1 MVGFLSAYVLFN
13 FYYLGEGLS
22 PILLI
27 MIRLLNLFSGFAFVG
42 FGFLAFNLIPEF
54 RNYIGQ
60 ELVAWWI
67 FYSLMFCL
75 TFIIWAL
82 TYFYMRD
89 AEEINEDILDNLEQ
103 RLEMIKLMEQQQFQK
118 KCAYPNKRQMEM
130 DL

>member
-1 MVGFLSAYVLFN
+1 
-13 FYYLGEGLS
+13 
-22 PILLI
+22 
-27 MIRLLNLFSGFAFVG
+27 MIRLLNLFSGFAFIG
-42 FGFLAFNLIPEF
+42 FGFLAFNLIPEI

-67 FYSLMFCL
+67 FYSLCFCL

-89 AEEINEDILDNLEQ
+89 VEEINEDILDNLEE
-103 RLEMIKLMEQQQFQK
+103 RLEMIKLMEHEQFKK
-118 KCAYPNKRQMEM
+118 KCAYPNETTLEKEFLRNKKQLEM

>member
-1 MVGFLSAYVLFN
+1 MF
-13 FYYLGEGLS
+13 
-22 PILLI
+22 
-27 MIRLLNLFSGFAFVG
+27 RLLKLFSGFAFVG

-82 TYFYMRD
+82 TYFYMKD
-89 AEEINEDILDNLEQ
+89 AEEMNNIFLDNLEQ
-103 RLEMIKLMEQQQFQK
+103 RLEMVRLVEQRENHK
-118 KCAYPNKRQMEM
+118 KCNKQMELNLWQN
-130 DL
+130 D